1 MEDKLKRLKD
11 IKTEN
16 FIWIIYLVIIF
27 LSYYA
32 NSKEKN
38 YILYNDQ
45 KSRQEYQTLL
55 IIIFG
60 ILLIV
65 YLYYVI
71 DSYNEIKNLKYYDT
85 AKKKNLTYASFIG
98 SFLVLLSGIIFLTIA
113 IIDDE
118 INVEIAFN

>member
-1 MEDKLKRLKD
+1 MEDKLKRLND

>member
-1 MEDKLKRLKD
+1 MEDKLKRLND

-98 SFLVLLSGIIFLTIA
+98 SFLVLLSGIIYLTIA

>member
-1 MEDKLKRLKD
+1 MEDKLKRLND

-45 KSRQEYQTLL
+45 KSRQAYQTLL

>member
-1 MEDKLKRLKD
+1 MEDKLKRLND

-16 FIWIIYLVIIF
+16 FIWIIYLIIIF

-45 KSRQEYQTLL
+45 KSRQDYQTLL

-65 YLYYVI
+65 YLYYAI

-85 AKKKNLTYASFIG
+85 TKKKNLTYASFIG
-98 SFLVLLSGIIFLTIA
+98 SFFVLLSGIIFLTIA

>member
-1 MEDKLKRLKD
+1 MEDKLKRLND

-16 FIWIIYLVIIF
+16 FIWIIYLFIIF